1 MEYTMNN
8 IYDNQIDSLFEVPR
22 IQSRYLSQTRR
33 PFGLTTKDTSG
44 PNKELGEFVWKYTIW
59 LFNIAME
66 NHHVQ

>member
-8 IYDNQIDSLFEVPR
+8 IYDNQIDSLFEVPG

-44 PNKELGEFVWKYTIW
+44 PNKELGEFV
-59 LFNIAME
+59 
-66 NHHVQ
+66 